1 MEKIISELKKIID
14 EIKKNNDSLKSNEI
28 KTIDQQLEDYFKWY
42 QDNILDYQCRANE
55 IEKN

>member
-28 KTIDQQLEDYFKWY
+28 KTIDQKIEEYFDWY
-42 QDNILDYQCRANE
+42 EENILLYKCRKR
-55 IEKN
+55 KN